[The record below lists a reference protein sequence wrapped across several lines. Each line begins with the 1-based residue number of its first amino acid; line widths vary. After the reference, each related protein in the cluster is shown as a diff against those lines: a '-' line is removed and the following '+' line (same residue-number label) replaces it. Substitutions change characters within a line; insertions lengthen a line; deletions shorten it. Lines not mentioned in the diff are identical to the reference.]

1 MKFRDPIVDEIR
13 AARDAIA
20 RESDYDLEKLAQA
33 LRKREAASGRRLV
46 KLPSRRPIVVR
57 KAS

>member
-20 RESDYDLEKLAQA
+20 SESDYDLEKLAQA
-33 LRKREAASGRRLV
+33 LRKREAESGRRLV
-46 KLPSRRPIVVR
+46 RLPPRRPIAAR